1 MPQIPESN
9 AASIAQALPTAAP
22 EDRGWMLDTLTQYQ
36 QQQADNGEPEWPSQV
51 EKQRQSTQI
60 LRGLFTGGLDAA
72 QLPVSPF
79 SANPKRDKA
88 IMANVQFLTARTGK
102 TAQEI
107 ADRYDFYKG
116 DYAAQKWQK
125 TNIDDV
131 GFYDAAAKEIQR
143 DQQIDDT
150 ILEGAK
156 AALRGEP
163 IGAALQTWQQKN
175 ADRMP
180 DSSQFMRGFMGARAK
195 AGEHLQFADE
205 LMKLLES
212 GSGMTKGDQLTGQVY
227 GTEQAAQFEGML
239 SKLAEM
245 KPKDRKQVYGILG
258 AKAEAAGYDQKGFW
272 AQMLGQIDKGLAR
285 AGSTLGTQ
293 AGVAGDVASNLP
305 AMLSNTMKPEEFAA
319 TDASIAKRHAVGEVH
334 DELARIVS
342 GAIDPV
348 KPTVGWL
355 NDSVEKGLIQAPG
368 AVLPFMAASAALG
381 PWGAGA
387 LFTADFAEQNRRELR
402 AQGIDNDKAIAI
414 GAAAAPFQAAV
425 ESLSNTLQLGR
436 FPAVQAALAR
446 FTKPIAG
453 GAGLMTRYGM
463 NSALSFGT
471 EFTEEQLQDNVIRP
485 AVQNVV
491 AAFDQ
496 DVPQVGLGQIY
507 ENIKASSPEL
517 AFTLAPMALV
527 FGGVMTGAQ
536 ANLSS
541 AMIDSQDLLEAAG
554 YSASQANAIRSEAT
568 EEGKIAKAREFWLN
582 REGTP
587 KTMED
592 AAKSYSER
600 IKLLQTDAAAA
611 QADLEQRGVLPRMLH
626 AADNRWRLTFND
638 GSTAE
643 FNSHQEADAARW
655 QWVTDKL
662 GDMHASVRQQIAQ
675 MEKGADVGR
684 ELAVEFKPEERYATP
699 EEMARPDFQARIK
712 QGDILDNPDTA
723 YHDSIAIGKA
733 TGEDEALPQ
742 ILGSSVNEFK
752 DGVLRTTVKLYEGAN
767 ILTLVEEKL
776 EGDAKAILSSQTGR
790 DWMLQHLR
798 AYEQASGDKL
808 FAEADD
814 GKLTDKMLVEAW
826 SHLGQYYLVGN
837 SKKGAALGAG
847 GMRKM
852 FADAVRAG
860 LGGSLNAEAQ
870 FFGQVWQRASRLS
883 KAKRE
888 GKLGA
893 DLVAELEKQLGI
905 DSQVK
910 HEQGAMQAA
919 EDMGNEALNG
929 IDLSTTSPT
938 AYSEDNPGPNG
949 ETFSAR
955 KFNFASQLA
964 PAAQTMQQMRQ
975 KGATVDFAKAYQA
988 AAVGQSTAMLSLDA
1002 IYKQALAQNPKL
1014 TEADF
1019 GKQVQALYNSG
1030 YLMLEPGESAQTMRD
1045 TLNRFGVKDSLGIPS
1060 MFAAPMQAQQGQTYS
1075 IRPGDYES
1083 RITAAFSPFQRDP
1096 ELRLRV
1102 AQVAKARAQRL
1113 GAEWLEK
1120 AAVLRAAKD
1129 INRESRVREALAYD
1143 DKVKAYLDALTPEAR
1158 QELEQDFAGL
1168 ESDPLIAAMLDHGRL
1183 MSFTT
1188 AKKLGKVEAK
1198 SGDYDNVPFLPRSW
1212 YSKGAGI
1219 MPDQMAQAMYD
1230 AGLLKDGYS
1239 DTLWKELTARLE
1251 SHAKNKAAY
1260 DKAQADFKAAEKQ
1273 ARADAKAE
1281 SEAWATAERKKATS
1295 PKSQR
1300 EMLKGALRTLDG
1312 ILSAAPPEVRVRVGG
1327 YVKLAGLA
1335 TDEAM
1340 LDEIER
1346 RIAKLNTELEKW
1358 LKKEGRGKL
1367 EKLFSKAA
1375 PKKASGEKAVG
1386 KLGAESHAW
1395 LAFAEHVSSMSPAE
1409 VDGAID
1415 ALEKALESDVTAEQ
1429 KQDLSEWVGRQ
1440 ITDDDEARD
1449 LQEERLTI
1457 LRTFGSVLYGTPSKA
1472 VRGSDDV
1479 FNAIEV
1485 AQEQYAKGRL
1495 GWIEALAAKR
1505 EKNAA
1510 LRADAQAGLDAVAS
1524 DEAIRKQMA
1533 KDAKAAGLSV
1543 AVTDYIDSALDLSG
1557 FFRSLLGDGSAYHH
1571 VRQAYL
1577 TSDAAEQDAMRER
1590 RRVFFEML
1598 KDVFGKGQT
1607 ARLRGLWDLQKI
1619 QDNTPLGTMS
1629 QLQAVQYTLWHMDP
1643 DSQEWLADHGYGPE
1657 WQAKAEAWLT
1667 PEAKKI
1673 RSWLSAQY
1681 NEQYFRINPVFRKLK
1696 GVNLPRVENYGGMR
1710 KVEAMGKSESGVA
1723 LSPDDMVG
1731 GMDSGFTKTRVSRPT
1746 GMPRPTDALVNY
1758 WSNAFAV
1765 EHYIAWAETTAE
1777 MRAVIGHRDFRLAV
1791 QSKLGKTKSEQ
1802 VQNWIQDV
1810 EMGGQRDAAAN
1821 SIFGHYMQRM
1831 NKAASASALLLKI
1844 GTIVK
1849 QFPAVFGSAFKVGL
1863 PSYLKSLG
1871 RIAQGQGS
1879 ISLSD
1884 AWKSNAVQRRIDD
1897 YSVEMREAFKG
1908 HAKRRF
1914 ENEVLDVVTQFPNRI
1929 LDGGWYAIGYAD
1941 ALFTTVSAAVAHD
1954 VSYLEGKDAG
1964 LSDDEAT
1971 KYAEMEMSN
1980 IVKETAQPD
1989 SVVTKSQFENRLSNS
2004 LMKLIFAF
2012 QSANRQA
2019 VGLSILSIRHGDKVA
2034 SRLTLGHIVIPL
2046 VVQTIGNIMQMMFT
2060 DKDDDEIWTMKGYLT
2075 AMALGPWSGA
2085 LQFGPFLEMAASKF
2099 AGVQPR
2105 MATSPAYEASKAVEG
2120 MLDGDISEK
2129 DIENIMTQAGNLLGG
2144 RFGALGPVANV
2155 VKQVMGLTK

>member
-1 MPQIPESN
+1 MPQIPESDAFALAQN
-9 AASIAQALPTAAP
+9 IDTLSAEEKPQAL
-22 EDRGWMLDTLTQYQ
+22 DILKRYQ
-36 QQQADNGEPEWPSQV
+36 QQQIDNGEPEWPSQV
-51 EKQRQSTQI
+51 AAQQQATQK

-79 SANPKRDKA
+79 SADPKRDKA

-107 ADRYDFYKG
+107 ADRYDFEKG

-143 DQQIDDT
+143 DQQLDDT
-150 ILEGAK
+150 TLEGAK

-163 IGAALQTWQQKN
+163 IGAALQAWQQKN

-180 DSSQFMRGFMGARAK
+180 DSSQFMRGFMGARAR
-195 AGEHLQFADE
+195 AGEHLQFAGE

-212 GSGMTKGDQLTGQVY
+212 GSSMTKGDQLTGQAY

-272 AQMLGQIDKGLAR
+272 AQMMGQIDKGLAR

-293 AGVAGDVASNLP
+293 AGVAGDVAANLP

-463 NSALSFGT
+463 NSAISFGT
-471 EFTEEQLQDNVIRP
+471 EFTEEQFQDNIIRP
-485 AVQNVV
+485 AVQDVV
-491 AAFDQ
+491 SAFDK
-496 DVPQVGLGQIY
+496 DVPWIGMGQMY
-507 ENIKASSPEL
+507 DNIKASSPEL

-536 ANLSS
+536 AQLSS

-568 EEGKIAKAREFWLN
+568 EEGKIAKARDFWLN

-587 KTMED
+587 QSMEA

-626 AADNRWRLTFND
+626 AADDRWRLTFND

-712 QGDILDNPDTA
+712 QGDILDNPDAA

-905 DSQVK
+905 DSQAK
-910 HEQGAMQAA
+910 HEQGSMQAA
-919 EDMGNEALNG
+919 EDMVNEALNG

-949 ETFSAR
+949 A
-955 KFNFASQLA
+955 
-964 PAAQTMQQMRQ
+964 
-975 KGATVDFAKAYQA
+975 
-988 AAVGQSTAMLSLDA
+988 LSLKISQPIINGPHPSIEEISSTLKSAGWEKVALNTWQKKTSRGIVLMTDA
-1002 IYKQALAQNPKL
+1002 KPDNFKSVNGLVVPVDVIL
-1014 TEADF
+1014 
-1019 GKQVQALYNSG
+1019 S
-1030 YLMLEPGESAQTMRD
+1030 MEPS
-1045 TLNRFGVKDSLGIPS
+1045 VKE
-1060 MFAAPMQAQQGQTYS
+1060 TYS

-1113 GAEWLEK
+1113 GAEWIEKAEAIRSVASLEREAKVREATQFDDLTKQGVDEK
-1120 AAVLRAAKD
+1120 AARQAARKTAQ
-1129 INRESRVREALAYD
+1129 EWLAS
-1143 DKVKAYLDALTPEAR
+1143 AR
-1158 QELEQDFAGL
+1158 
-1168 ESDPLIAAMLDHGRL
+1168 
-1183 MSFTT
+1183 
-1188 AKKLGKVEAK
+1188 KEAK
-1198 SGDYDNVPFLPRSW
+1198 
-1212 YSKGAGI
+1212 
-1219 MPDQMAQAMYD
+1219 
-1230 AGLLKDGYS
+1230 
-1239 DTLWKELTARLE
+1239 
-1251 SHAKNKAAY
+1251 
-1260 DKAQADFKAAEKQ
+1260 
-1273 ARADAKAE
+1273 
-1281 SEAWATAERKKATS
+1281 S

-1312 ILSAAPPEVRVRVGG
+1312 ILSAAPPEVRARVGG

-1367 EKLFSKAA
+1367 EKLIAKGLPKGEAGKKAKGKDADMHHLFSAA
-1375 PKKASGEKAVG
+1375 ESAAKLDAAGVTARLAEINSRLASGE
-1386 KLGAESHAW
+1386 LT
-1395 LAFAEHVSSMSPAE
+1395 P
-1409 VDGAID
+1409 
-1415 ALEKALESDVTAEQ
+1415 EQ
-1429 KQDLSEWVGRQ
+1429 
-1440 ITDDDEARD
+1440 
-1449 LQEERLTI
+1449 
-1457 LRTFGSVLYGTPSKA
+1457 
-1472 VRGSDDV
+1472 
-1479 FNAIEV
+1479 
-1485 AQEQYAKGRL
+1485 
-1495 GWIEALAAKR
+1495 EALAMAER
-1505 EKNAA
+1505 GVVELVGDLKNADSGRIFSA
-1510 LRADAQAGLDAVAS
+1510 IDTLNDIYTEGWLKWKLAQIERRENRAGLGHDF
-1524 DEAIRKQMA
+1524 I
-1533 KDAKAAGLSV
+1533 KATEKAGLQ
-1543 AVTDYIDSALDLSG
+1543 AERRAADEEAK
-1557 FFRSLLGDGSAYHH
+1557 SLLG
-1571 VRQAYL
+1571 
-1577 TSDAAEQDAMRER
+1577 T
-1590 RRVFFEML
+1590 L
-1598 KDVFGKGQT
+1598 KGLALALSSLHEVLNYVFGSSKLVTDFVDAEREAAGQYEDASQALGDEIEKLFTEMAGGDVLAGERLRFQLGQRNVEVSKLGKMSQTEIIQALLIWAQEDGRRHMEGTRNEAGDITSTWSYDQAWIDEIRSKQT
-1607 ARLRGLWDLQKI
+1607 AEGKRL
-1619 QDNTPLGTMS
+1619 M
-1629 QLQAVQYTLWHMDP
+1629 
-1643 DSQEWLADHGYGPE
+1643 
-1657 WQAKAEAWLT
+1657 AWLMQKYGA
-1667 PEAKKI
+1667 E
-1673 RSWLSAQY
+1673 WSAL
-1681 NEQYFRINPVFRKLK
+1681 NPLYRKRY
-1696 GVNLPRVENYGGMR
+1696 GVNLPHHDNYAPLTVKPMQAKAGEVVDPVTGGTIT
-1710 KVEAMGKSESGVA
+1710 SGSV
-1723 LSPDDMVG
+1723 LTPGSLR
-1731 GMDSGFTKTRVSRPT
+1731 TR
-1746 GMPRPTDALVNY
+1746 
-1758 WSNAFAV
+1758 
-1765 EHYIAWAETTAE
+1765 
-1777 MRAVIGHRDFRLAV
+1777 
-1791 QSKLGKTKSEQ
+1791 
-1802 VQNWIQDV
+1802 
-1810 EMGGQRDAAAN
+1810 
-1821 SIFGHYMQRM
+1821 
-1831 NKAASASALLLKI
+1831 SASAVAEPDFRDALQTFVAHTRQLEYWKAYYDLASEMSAILGNREVMNAVHAKGGEAASNAIRKWVDAIAMNGFHDASATLATSDWIRKLSSNAATVALLGRVSTLLVQSTQLAAASVKMPI
-1844 GTIVK
+1844 G
-1849 QFPAVFGSAFKVGL
+1849 A
-1863 PSYLKSLG
+1863 YLKRFGKLL
-1871 RIAQGQGS
+1871 AGQMS
-1879 ISLSD
+1879 WKDAMQSD
-1884 AWKSNAVQRRIDD
+1884 FIQRRYKAAPPI
-1897 YSVEMREAFKG
+1897 VQQAMQNLANQKE
-1908 HAKRRF
+1908 
-1914 ENEVLDVVTQFPNRI
+1914 PNKI
-1929 LDGGWYAIGYAD
+1929 KHYAAQLGKLLSGAD
-1941 ALFTTVSAAVAHD
+1941 ALFTSGTYAMLLDYHRQTGAKLGLSGAELEEFARAEAERDTEAVAQPTRMTTRSLAEITNTSPLAKVGWAFASESRQKIALAAWAVANVKND
-1954 VSYLEGKDAG
+1954 PATTAKTLFLVFGVGG
-1964 LSDDEAT
+1964 LMTQVLKNLWKEA
-1971 KYAEMEMSN
+1971 K
-1980 IVKETAQPD
+1980 
-1989 SVVTKSQFENRLSNS
+1989 
-2004 LMKLIFAF
+2004 
-2012 QSANRQA
+2012 
-2019 VGLSILSIRHGDKVA
+2019 G
-2034 SRLTLGHIVIPL
+2034 
-2046 VVQTIGNIMQMMFT
+2046 
-2060 DKDDDEIWTMKGYLT
+2060 DDDEKKWSAERLMIAAIAGPLQGIPGASELSGDPGLISGVKWATPALKHVAEGKGTMRDVEALLNAAGYFNDT
-2075 AMALGPWSGA
+2075 A
-2085 LQFGPFLEMAASKF
+2085 
-2099 AGVQPR
+2099 AGVAALSHLGFDFAR
-2105 MATSPAYEASKAVEG
+2105 V
-2120 MLDGDISEK
+2120 L
-2129 DIENIMTQAGNLLGG
+2129 ENLAGQ
-2144 RFGALGPVANV
+2144 
-2155 VKQVMGLTK
+2155 K

>member
-1 MPQIPESN
+1 MPQIPESDAFALAQN
-9 AASIAQALPTAAP
+9 IDTLSSEEKPQAL
-22 EDRGWMLDTLTQYQ
+22 DILKRYQ
-36 QQQADNGEPEWPSQV
+36 QQQIDNGEPEWPSQV
-51 EKQRQSTQI
+51 AAQQQATQK

-79 SANPKRDKA
+79 SSDPKRDKA

-143 DQQIDDT
+143 DQQLDDT
-150 ILEGAK
+150 TLEGAK

-163 IGAALQTWQQKN
+163 IGAALQAWQQKN
-175 ADRMP
+175 SDRMP

-212 GSGMTKGDQLTGQVY
+212 GSGMTKGGQLTGQTY
-227 GTEQAAQFEGML
+227 DTEQAAQFEDML
-239 SKLAEM
+239 GKLAEM

-293 AGVAGDVASNLP
+293 AGVAGDVAANLP

-402 AQGIDNDKAIAI
+402 AQGIDNDKAVAI

-463 NSALSFGT
+463 NLAISFGT

-568 EEGKIAKAREFWLN
+568 EESKIAKAREFWLN

-626 AADNRWRLTFND
+626 AADDRWRLTFND

-712 QGDILDNPDTA
+712 QGDILDNPDAA

-733 TGEDEALPQ
+733 TGEEEALPQ

-814 GKLTDKMLVEAW
+814 SKLTDKMLVEAW

-910 HEQGAMQAA
+910 HEQGSMQAA

-964 PAAQTMQQMRQ
+964 PAAQTIQQMRQ

-1045 TLNRFGVKDSLGIPS
+1045 TLARFGVKDSLGIPS
-1060 MFAAPMQAQQGQTYS
+1060 MFAAPMQAQDGQTYS
-1075 IRPGDYES
+1075 IRPSDYES

-1219 MPDQMAQAMYD
+1219 MPDQMAQAMHD
-1230 AGLLKDGYS
+1230 AGLLKDGYA

-1273 ARADAKAE
+1273 ARTDAKAE
-1281 SEAWATAERKKATS
+1281 SDTWAAAERKKATS

-1312 ILSAAPPEVRVRVGG
+1312 ILSAAPPEVRARVGG

-1358 LKKEGRGKL
+1358 LKKEGRSKL
-1367 EKLFSKAA
+1367 EKLITKGLPKGEAGKKAKGKDADMHHLFSAA
-1375 PKKASGEKAVG
+1375 ESAAKLDAAGVTARLAELDSRLASGE
-1386 KLGAESHAW
+1386 LT
-1395 LAFAEHVSSMSPAE
+1395 P
-1409 VDGAID
+1409 
-1415 ALEKALESDVTAEQ
+1415 EQ
-1429 KQDLSEWVGRQ
+1429 
-1440 ITDDDEARD
+1440 
-1449 LQEERLTI
+1449 
-1457 LRTFGSVLYGTPSKA
+1457 
-1472 VRGSDDV
+1472 
-1479 FNAIEV
+1479 
-1485 AQEQYAKGRL
+1485 
-1495 GWIEALAAKR
+1495 EALAMAERGVVELVGDLKNADSSRIFSAIDTLNDIYTEGWLKWKLAQIERR
-1505 EKNAA
+1505 EK
-1510 LRADAQAGLDAVAS
+1510 RAGLRHDF
-1524 DEAIRKQMA
+1524 I
-1533 KDAKAAGLSV
+1533 KATGKAGLQ
-1543 AVTDYIDSALDLSG
+1543 AERRAADEEAK
-1557 FFRSLLGDGSAYHH
+1557 SLLGTPKGLALSLSSLHEVLSYA
-1571 VRQAYL
+1571 
-1577 TSDAAEQDAMRER
+1577 
-1590 RRVFFEML
+1590 
-1598 KDVFGKGQT
+1598 FGKAAMVNDFVDAERDASGQYEDASQALGDEIEKLFANMAGGDVLAGERLRFDMSQRNVEVSKLGKMSQTEIIQALLIWAQEDGRRHMEGTRNEAGDITSTWSYDQAWIDELRSKQT
-1607 ARLRGLWDLQKI
+1607 ADGKRL
-1619 QDNTPLGTMS
+1619 M
-1629 QLQAVQYTLWHMDP
+1629 
-1643 DSQEWLADHGYGPE
+1643 
-1657 WQAKAEAWLT
+1657 AWLT
-1667 PEAKKI
+1667 QKYGAE
-1673 RSWLSAQY
+1673 WSAL
-1681 NEQYFRINPVFRKLK
+1681 NPLYRKRY
-1696 GVNLPRVENYGGMR
+1696 GVNLPHHDNYAPLTVKPMQAKAGEVVDPVTGGTIT
-1710 KVEAMGKSESGVA
+1710 SGSVITPGS
-1723 LSPDDMVG
+1723 LR
-1731 GMDSGFTKTRVSRPT
+1731 TR
-1746 GMPRPTDALVNY
+1746 
-1758 WSNAFAV
+1758 
-1765 EHYIAWAETTAE
+1765 
-1777 MRAVIGHRDFRLAV
+1777 
-1791 QSKLGKTKSEQ
+1791 
-1802 VQNWIQDV
+1802 
-1810 EMGGQRDAAAN
+1810 
-1821 SIFGHYMQRM
+1821 
-1831 NKAASASALLLKI
+1831 SASAVAEPDFRDALQTFVAHTRQLEYWKAYYDLASEMSAILGNREVMNAVHAKGGQAAEMALQKWVDAIAMNGFHDASATLATSDWIRKLSSNAATVALLGRVPTLLVQSAQLAAAS
-1844 GTIVK
+1844 VK
-1849 QFPAVFGSAFKVGL
+1849 MPVGA
-1863 PSYLKSLG
+1863 YLKRFGKLWAG
-1871 RIAQGQGS
+1871 VIPGFKAPNIWGDA
-1879 ISLSD
+1879 INSD
-1884 AWKSNAVQRRIDD
+1884 FIQRRYKAAPPILQQAMQNLANQK
-1897 YSVEMREAFKG
+1897 E
-1908 HAKRRF
+1908 
-1914 ENEVLDVVTQFPNRI
+1914 PNKI
-1929 LDGGWYAIGYAD
+1929 KHYAAQLGKLLSGAD
-1941 ALFTTVSAAVAHD
+1941 ALFTSGTYAMLLDYHRETGAKLGLSGTELEEFARTEAERDTEAVAQPTRMTTR
-1954 VSYLEGKDAG
+1954 SLAEITNTSPMGKVVWAFASESRQKIALMAWAAANGKNDPATAIKTAFLVFGVGG
-1964 LSDDEAT
+1964 LMTQVLKNLWKEA
-1971 KYAEMEMSN
+1971 K
-1980 IVKETAQPD
+1980 
-1989 SVVTKSQFENRLSNS
+1989 
-2004 LMKLIFAF
+2004 
-2012 QSANRQA
+2012 
-2019 VGLSILSIRHGDKVA
+2019 G
-2034 SRLTLGHIVIPL
+2034 
-2046 VVQTIGNIMQMMFT
+2046 
-2060 DKDDDEIWTMKGYLT
+2060 DDDEKKWSAERLMIAAIAGPLQGIPGASELSGDPGLISGVKWATPALKHVAEGKGTMRDVEALMNAAGYFNDT
-2075 AMALGPWSGA
+2075 A
-2085 LQFGPFLEMAASKF
+2085 
-2099 AGVQPR
+2099 AGVAALSHLGFDFAR
-2105 MATSPAYEASKAVEG
+2105 V
-2120 MLDGDISEK
+2120 L
-2129 DIENIMTQAGNLLGG
+2129 ENLAGQ
-2144 RFGALGPVANV
+2144 
-2155 VKQVMGLTK
+2155 K